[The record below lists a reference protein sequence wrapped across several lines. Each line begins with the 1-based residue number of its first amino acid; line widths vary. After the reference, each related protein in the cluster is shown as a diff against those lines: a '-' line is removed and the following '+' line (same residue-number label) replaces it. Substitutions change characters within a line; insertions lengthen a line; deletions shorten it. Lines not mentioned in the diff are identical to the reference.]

1 MPRSRAIVFVALVYL
16 ALITTGLLMPKA
28 ENTGTESTSWLSQA
42 FHFVFYAPTTL
53 DVISNTLLFIPG
65 MLILIFLFP
74 KVGSISIFALCSI
87 GSVTTELLQLKI
99 PGRVSSLLDMV
110 LNISGMTVTLIALHF
125 FPKSIQWLR
134 GIEKVES

>member
-1 MPRSRAIVFVALVYL
+1 MPRSRAIVFVALGYL
-16 ALITTGLLMPKA
+16 ALITAGLLMPKA
-28 ENTGTESTSWLSQA
+28 ENTGTASTSWLSQA
-42 FHFVFYAPTTL
+42 FHFVIYAPNTL

-74 KVGSISIFALCSI
+74 KVGPISIFALCSI

-99 PGRVSSLLDMV
+99 PGRVSSLQDMV
-110 LNISGMTVTLIALHF
+110 LNILGMTVTLIALHF

-134 GIEKVES
+134 GIKKVES